1 MDSCFLGRTGLK
13 VSKLCLGCMTF
24 SQGADERT
32 SHKILDYYLGEGGNF
47 LDTSNNYNESE
58 VYLGNWI
65 KNQRREQV
73 VLASKVRFPV
83 GKGLNDLGLSRKHI
97 LAAVNKSLE
106 RLHTEY
112 LDLYIAHVWDHI
124 TPLEETMRAFEDLIT
139 SGKVRYI
146 GASNFTGWQLMKS
159 LAVSD
164 SHEWNRFVCLQMQYN
179 LLVRSPEWE
188 LIPLCKEEGLGIM
201 VWSPL
206 AAGWL
211 TGKYAKNRQPSQ
223 ESRFGSGIGSEKE
236 WRDLLEVTVQSTIPF
251 PYRAQSE
258 EELTRI
264 MQIKETERRWQ
275 IIDAVADIAK
285 ENGKTSA
292 QIALS
297 WVLSQ
302 PAITTPVIG
311 ARTVEQLEE
320 NLGCLG
326 WNLTP
331 DQLVRLDKVSSPG
344 LPYPYDF
351 IKQYALSQR

>member
-1 MDSCFLGRTGLK
+1 
-13 VSKLCLGCMTF
+13 
-24 SQGADERT
+24 
-32 SHKILDYYLGEGGNF
+32 
-47 LDTSNNYNESE
+47 
-58 VYLGNWI
+58 
-65 KNQRREQV
+65 
-73 VLASKVRFPV
+73 
-83 GKGLNDLGLSRKHI
+83 
-97 LAAVNKSLE
+97 
-106 RLHTEY
+106 
-112 LDLYIAHVWDHI
+112 
-124 TPLEETMRAFEDLIT
+124 
-139 SGKVRYI
+139 
-146 GASNFTGWQLMKS
+146 
-159 LAVSD
+159 
-164 SHEWNRFVCLQMQYN
+164 
-179 LLVRSPEWE
+179 
-188 LIPLCKEEGLGIM
+188 
-201 VWSPL
+201 
-206 AAGWL
+206 
-211 TGKYAKNRQPSQ
+211 
-223 ESRFGSGIGSEKE
+223 
-236 WRDLLEVTVQSTIPF
+236 
-251 PYRAQSE
+251 
-258 EELTRI
+258 